1 MKKPARLVV
10 MTSGHGHNLQA
21 LIDACEAGQLAAQ
34 VVGVISSRAD
44 AYGLQRAERRHI
56 PALLC
61 PPHLPREAYNAH
73 LAQVVTRLKPD
84 WVVLTGWTRLLG
96 MNFLQQFPHRV
107 INLHAALPGQFPGV
121 HPIERAFEAAQGGH
135 INTTGVM
142 VHWVLDEGVE
152 NGPVLVSQTVPILP
166 DDTLLSLTDRI
177 RAVERQLVVEAVRK
191 LIVEQ
196 EL

>member
-1 MKKPARLVV
+1 MKKLARLVV
-10 MTSGHGHNLQA
+10 MTSGPGHNLQA

-61 PPHLPREAYNAH
+61 PSLLPREAYDAH
-73 LAQVVTRLKPD
+73 LAQVVARLKPD
-84 WVVLTGWTRLLG
+84 WVVLTGWACLLG
-96 MNFLQQFPHRV
+96 MNFLRQFPRRV

-121 HPIERAFEAAQGGH
+121 HPIERAFEAARRGQ

-142 VHWVLDEGVE
+142 VHWVLDEEVE

-166 DDTLLSLTDRI
+166 EDSLLSLTERI
-177 RAVERQLVVEAVRK
+177 HGVEHQLVVEAVRK
-191 LIVEQ
+191 LIVGEG
-196 EL
+196 L

>member
-1 MKKPARLVV
+1 MKNPARLVV
-10 MTSGHGHNLQA
+10 MTSGPGCNLQA

-44 AYGLQRAERRHI
+44 AYGLQRAERRQI

-61 PPHLPREAYNAH
+61 PPTLPREVYDAD
-73 LAQVVTRLKPD
+73 LAQVVARLKPD
-84 WVVLTGWTRLLG
+84 WVVLTSWAHLLG
-96 MNFLQQFPHRV
+96 MNFLQQFPSRV

-121 HPIERAFEAAQGGH
+121 HPIERAFEAAQQGQ

-142 VHWVLDEGVE
+142 VHWVLDERVE

-166 DDTLLSLTDRI
+166 DDTLPSLTDRVH
-177 RAVERQLVVEAVRK
+177 AVEHQLVVEAIRK
-191 LIVEQ
+191 LIAAEGA
-196 EL
+196 